1 MRVYLVGFG
10 GVPVDGAGENGFS
23 AMVVEKS
30 LLLIRKMRL
39 WLLVFYIQF
48 LFSNFWRIFENVCCQ
63 GIQR

>member
-1 MRVYLVGFG
+1 VGFW

-39 WLLVFYIQF
+39 LLLVLHTNF
-48 LFSNFWRIFENVCCQ
+48 LFSTFGGFFENVCCQ
-63 GIQR
+63 GIQS